1 VLGKLAEVWHMCVE
15 NKEEVYAPIFRWSA
29 VNWTIE
35 SEHAEQGMLCYEICV
50 LKTNKNFMH
59 LSVSALQ

>member
-1 VLGKLAEVWHMCVE
+1 MGVV

-35 SEHAEQGMLCYEICV
+35 SVHAGQGM
-50 LKTNKNFMH
+50 
-59 LSVSALQ
+59 